1 MQLVGVGELPQGS
14 CHLQL
19 IHLLHPLVHSGQWLH
34 IHQLRHESQRLHRNC
49 QHLDLIV
56 LGVPRSHQADLRMVH
71 PLHSIPLGIH
81 HIVTITIAF
90 LIGIG
95 IVGCL
100 VGTFTIL
107 GSFGTSISLT
117 RLPILLWGR

>member
-19 IHLLHPLVHSGQWLH
+19 VHLLHPLVHSGQWLH
-34 IHQLRHESQRLHRNC
+34 THQLRRESQRLHRDC

-56 LGVPRSHQADLRMVH
+56 LDVPRSHQADLRMVH

-81 HIVTITIAF
+81 HSHHNHSLPHRDRHCRLSCRNLYHFGVLWNFHIPYQTSHTV
-90 LIGIG
+90 
-95 IVGCL
+95 VG
-100 VGTFTIL
+100 
-107 GSFGTSISLT
+107 
-117 RLPILLWGR
+117 